1 MLFHNEKLDHL
12 KRIEV
17 DAGIDYQDE
26 NVKQFALQMI
36 LHSAPPGVRHGPR
49 THRLSAALLQAR
61 LWGTR
66 PSRGQNA

>member
-26 NVKQFALQMI
+26 NIKQFALQMI
-36 LHSAPPGVRHGPR
+36 LHSARPCAP
-49 THRLSAALLQAR
+49 
-61 LWGTR
+61 R
-66 PSRGQNA
+66 PSYSPA